1 MEIHVTDFGGFFHSS
16 YSVIVTKEEYENRCT
31 NEHGYNFI
39 KHDGLLYVTDY
50 PEPELEYVSWSVIR
64 SEKQIEEAFN
74 PDRFY
79 FENWGSE

>member
-1 MEIHVTDFGGFFHSS
+1 MEIHVTDFDGFYHSS
-16 YSVIVTKEEYENRCT
+16 YSITVTEEEYENRYT

-50 PEPELEYVSWSVIR
+50 PESDIEYVSWSVIR

-74 PDRFY
+74 PDRSY
-79 FENWGSE
+79 FEKWRLE